1 MLKEKLK
8 KDDVIVFRTV
18 GSDEVICKLVE
29 ESQYNFVVSK
39 PLALAMGPNGAGMTA
54 YMLMADADA
63 EFVFDKKVIITVA
76 KANKQAAEVYTQSTS
91 KIVQPPKQSII
102 T

>member
-1 MLKEKLK
+1 MLKQQLK

-29 ESQYNFVVSK
+29 ESEYNYVVSK
-39 PLALAMGPNGAGMTA
+39 PLALAMGPNGMGMTA
-54 YMLMADADA
+54 YMLMADSDTD
-63 EFVFDKKVIITVA
+63 FVFDKKVIITVA
-76 KANKQAAEVYTQSTS
+76 KANKQAADVYTQSTS
-91 KIVQPPKQSII
+91 KIVQPSKPSII